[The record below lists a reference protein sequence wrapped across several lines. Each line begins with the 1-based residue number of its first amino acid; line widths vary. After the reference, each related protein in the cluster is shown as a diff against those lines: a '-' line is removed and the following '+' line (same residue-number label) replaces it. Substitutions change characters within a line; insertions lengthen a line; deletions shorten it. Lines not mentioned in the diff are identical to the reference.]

1 MTNLTSAQT
10 WYMFFGESIPSA
22 QVAFESWD
30 DDFQTILEAKMDALV
45 EKPNDQKLSEDL
57 VEYIKQSLTLSLDE
71 DAPEDMP
78 NLGHA
83 SLVLV
88 KSIATVLGEFGDA

>member
-1 MTNLTSAQT
+1 MTELTSAQT

-22 QVAFESWD
+22 QEAFESWD
-30 DDFQTILEAKMDALV
+30 DDFQTILEAKIEAWSEQPD
-45 EKPNDQKLSEDL
+45 DQKLSEELID
-57 VEYIKQSLTLSLDE
+57 YIKQSLTLSLDE

-83 SLVLV
+83 SLILV
-88 KSIATVLGEFGDA
+88 KSIASVLGGLGDV